1 MAATLGR
8 SAFSLKHGETVS
20 ILRLRWI
27 SLVLRIEEK
36 RDKPR
41 L

>member
-8 SAFSLKHGETVS
+8 SVFSLKHGETVS
-20 ILRLRWI
+20 ILRLLWI
-27 SLVLRIEEK
+27 SLVLRIEENC
-36 RDKPR
+36 DKPR